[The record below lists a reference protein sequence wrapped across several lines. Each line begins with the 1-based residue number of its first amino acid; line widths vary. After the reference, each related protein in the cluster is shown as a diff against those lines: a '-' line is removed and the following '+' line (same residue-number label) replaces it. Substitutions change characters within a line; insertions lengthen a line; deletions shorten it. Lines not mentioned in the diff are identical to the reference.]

1 MIALKLTVNFRHKTT
16 AHKMKILIAEDNLV
30 NQMVL
35 SKILKKNGH
44 DTAVAENGTEAVQM
58 ALADDFALILM
69 DLQMPDKDGIE
80 ATREI
85 REVQPDSPV
94 IIALT
99 AATMGEERELCL
111 EVGMNDFLSKPIS
124 KEQIDQMLSKW
135 F

>member
-35 SKILKKNGH
+35 GKILKKNGH

-85 REVQPDSPV
+85 REVKPDSPV